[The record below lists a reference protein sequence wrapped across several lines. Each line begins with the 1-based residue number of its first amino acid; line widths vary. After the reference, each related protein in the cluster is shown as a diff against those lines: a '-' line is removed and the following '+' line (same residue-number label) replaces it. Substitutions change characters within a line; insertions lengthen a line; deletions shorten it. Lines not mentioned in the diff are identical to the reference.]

1 MKSRNRFFQTV
12 RPSQTG
18 MENGKGWGR
27 TEGDNIFRWSFPLDF
42 TNEMVKVNQTSR
54 DGSNG
59 HPVHA
64 S

>member
-1 MKSRNRFFQTV
+1 
-12 RPSQTG
+12 
-18 MENGKGWGR
+18 MENGKDWGR